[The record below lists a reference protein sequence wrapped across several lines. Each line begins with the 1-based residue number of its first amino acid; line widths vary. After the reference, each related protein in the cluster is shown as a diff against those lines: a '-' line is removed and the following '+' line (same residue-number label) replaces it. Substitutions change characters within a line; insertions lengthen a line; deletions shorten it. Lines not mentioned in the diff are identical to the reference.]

1 MKKIGAF
8 LILTMVITL
17 SPAWAIDGPVDKE
30 LAKAADHDSF
40 GVKVPGMVLYG
51 LYEIGESPLESLN
64 QPYDQTVEK
73 KDYALGFF
81 KGINKGTYNFLEG
94 MTRGIF
100 DIVRS
105 PVPGMGRYEHKEH
118 QSQLI
123 PGLGS

>member
-8 LILTMVITL
+8 LILTMVMAL
-17 SPAWAIDGPVDKE
+17 SPAWAINGTADEK
-30 LAKAADHDSF
+30 LAKLADHSSY
-40 GVKVPGMVLYG
+40 GVKVPGMALYG
-51 LYEIGESPLESLN
+51 LYEIGEAPLESLN
-64 QPYDQTVEK
+64 QPYDQTIAK

-81 KGINKGTYNFLEG
+81 KGVNRGTYNFLEG
-94 MTRGIF
+94 ATRGIF
-100 DIVRS
+100 NIFRS